1 MAKSGTDFLSNPAA
15 GNIVSELA
23 KAAAA
28 NPKAAEQIVGEIAK
42 TVPEIANNKELGEGS
57 ASMIQLTLSWCV
69 GAYFELKLKML

>member
-1 MAKSGTDFLSNPAA
+1 MDFLSNPAA

-28 NPKAAEQIVGEIAK
+28 NPEAAEQIVGEIAK

-57 ASMIQLTLSWCV
+57 ASMIQLHQDTRRWCV
-69 GAYFELKLKML
+69 ATYFN